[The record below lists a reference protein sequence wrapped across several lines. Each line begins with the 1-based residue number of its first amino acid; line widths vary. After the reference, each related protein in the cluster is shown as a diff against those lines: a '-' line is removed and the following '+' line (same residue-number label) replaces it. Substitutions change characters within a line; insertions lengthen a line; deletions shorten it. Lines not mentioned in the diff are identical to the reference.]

1 MNRIIIYDFD
11 GTLTPFPIPKFEFLE
26 ICGLKDGLRNRELNK
41 KVITRSVEKNISKYD
56 ALYEEIFKYLKE
68 NNYELSDKTFSLGS
82 DTVVYNPGLFEFFE
96 YLINNNVDNY
106 LLSSGIKVFLKNTKV
121 AKYFKDIYASTFRYN
136 GEEIV
141 GLDYLMSDI
150 NKVEAIKDIMRKN
163 NLVDCS
169 NIIYVGDG
177 LTDYYAMEF
186 VINNNGTSIFVYN
199 EKNNEHIEK
208 MNDVISYCTKADYR
222 LDKDLFKHIKE
233 KCNI

>member
-1 MNRIIIYDFD
+1 MNKIIIYDFD

-41 KVITRSVEKNISKYD
+41 KVITRSVEKNISKYY

-106 LLSSGIKVFLKNTKV
+106 LLSSGIKVFLNNTKV
-121 AKYFKDIYASTFRYN
+121 AKYFKDIYALITTLTKRMA
-136 GEEIV
+136 E
-141 GLDYLMSDI
+141 D
-150 NKVEAIKDIMRKN
+150 
-163 NLVDCS
+163 
-169 NIIYVGDG
+169 